1 MIKALGIGAK
11 EFGQQWALLLAGL
24 AIGLVGAVLFIL
36 LTLPLPWII
45 GPIFTTS
52 LAGLSGVR
60 LWIPTWLRL
69 PSFWIVGTVFGL
81 TITAQIGEQFFRWLP
96 SIALVVFYTI
106 AIVTPITLYLIHV
119 AKLDPLTAYFSATPG
134 GLVTM
139 LALAQSYG
147 ADVKTVSLIQSMRL
161 IVVIF
166 TIPLAFRIFSSYAP
180 PASMNLSFVLANPDY
195 LALIFLGV
203 VVPTSYVIA
212 KCLRF
217 PAPFVLGPLI
227 GVAVLKLSGHVDT
240 DIPSGVISCA
250 LLVIG
255 VSIGAMFFGVHF
267 REAAKKLFHGAMVGV
282 LMLVL
287 GVVFAMIGMLIVD
300 EPFEIL
306 ILAFNPGGFAE
317 MSLVAF
323 GLGYDV
329 TFVLAHQLARILVI
343 MAFAPLA
350 VSLVRR

>member
-1 MIKALGIGAK
+1 MIDVLRASAK
-11 EFGQQWALLLAGL
+11 QFRLHWASLLTGL
-24 AIGLVGAVLFIL
+24 AIGLAGAVLFNF

-60 LWIPTWLRL
+60 LWIPNWLRL
-69 PSFWIVGTVFGL
+69 PSFWIVGAVFGL
-81 TITAQIGEQFFRWLP
+81 TITAQIGEQFLHWLP
-96 SIALVVFYTI
+96 SIALVVICTG
-106 AIVTPITLYLIHV
+106 AIVAMIALYLIHV
-119 AKLDPLTAYFSATPG
+119 AKLDPLTAFFCATPG
-134 GLVTM
+134 GLVSM

-147 ADVKTVSLIQSMRL
+147 ADVKTFSLIQSMRL
-161 IVVIF
+161 IIVIF
-166 TIPLAFRIFSSYAP
+166 AIPLAFRIFTDYVP
-180 PASMNLSFVLANPDY
+180 PTSMNLSFISANLDY
-195 LALIFLGV
+195 LALLFLAV
-203 VVPTSYVIA
+203 VAPTSYVIA
-212 KCLRF
+212 KWLRF
-217 PAPFVLGPLI
+217 PAPFILGPLI
-227 GVAVLKLSGHVDT
+227 SVAALKLSGQVDT

-267 REAAKKLFHGAMVGV
+267 REVAGKLFHGVMVGV
-282 LMLVL
+282 LMLVI
-287 GVVFAMIGMLIVD
+287 GVVFAMIGFLFID

-306 ILAFNPGGFAE
+306 VLAFGPGGFAE

-343 MAFAPLA
+343 MAFAPLV
-350 VSLVRR
+350 VSLVKR

>member
-1 MIKALGIGAK
+1 MIEMLKARAK
-11 EFGQQWALLLAGL
+11 EFNQQWASLLTGL
-24 AIGLVGAVLFIL
+24 AIGLVGAILFIF

-60 LWIPTWLRL
+60 LWIPDWLRL
-69 PSFWIVGTVFGL
+69 LSFWMVGAVFGL
-81 TITAQIGEQFFRWLP
+81 TITAQIVEHFIHWLP
-96 SIALVVFYTI
+96 SIALVVFYTGT
-106 AIVTPITLYLIHV
+106 IVTVITLYLIHV

-134 GLVTM
+134 GLVTT
-139 LALAQSYG
+139 LALAQNYG
-147 ADVKTVSLIQSMRL
+147 ADVKTFSLIQSMRL

-166 TIPLAFRIFSSYAP
+166 AIPLAFRIFAGYAP
-180 PASMNLSFVLANPDY
+180 PTSLNLSFIPANSDY
-195 LALIFLGV
+195 LALLFLAMV
-203 VVPTSYVIA
+203 APASYVIA
-212 KCLRF
+212 KRLRF
-217 PAPFVLGPLI
+217 PAPFILGPVI
-227 GVAVLKLSGHVDT
+227 GVAALKLSGHVDT
-240 DIPSGVISCA
+240 DVPSGVISCA

-255 VSIGAMFFGVHF
+255 VSIGSMFFGVHF
-267 REAAKKLFHGAMVGV
+267 KEVTGKLFHGAMVGV
-282 LMLVL
+282 LMLVI
-287 GVVFAMIGMLIVD
+287 GVVFAMISLLFVD

-306 ILAFNPGGFAE
+306 ILAFGPGGFAE